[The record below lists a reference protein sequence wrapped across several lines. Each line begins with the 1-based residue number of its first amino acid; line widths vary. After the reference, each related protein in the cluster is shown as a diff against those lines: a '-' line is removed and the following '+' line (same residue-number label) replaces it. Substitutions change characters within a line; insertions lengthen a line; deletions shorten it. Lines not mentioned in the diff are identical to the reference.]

1 MTTDRRQPNIAIIRK
16 LFEAFNHDDPRP
28 YDDLVAPQYTGP
40 QGNQHGPAALRFV
53 AAGLRAAFPDLH
65 YTLDE
70 VLAEG
75 DDVAVRWHWTG
86 THQAPFRGYA
96 PTGRPV
102 TNTGLG
108 IFRVREGKIVASTI
122 ETDRLGFLQQIGVV
136 PEGVGTGA
144 KPPRPTPSPDAAGN

>member
-1 MTTDRRQPNIAIIRK
+1 MSTDRRQPNTATVRK

-28 YDDLVAPQYTGP
+28 YDELVAPEYAGP
-40 QGNQHGPAALRFV
+40 QGNQRGPAALRLV

-65 YTLDE
+65 YALDE

-108 IFRVREGKIVASTI
+108 IFRVRDGKIVSSTI

-144 KPPRPTPSPDAAGN
+144 KPPQATPGTGAAGN